1 VTRKIVCVLLGLLLM
16 PLLTYGAGPVLYR
29 DTTTKETTRAGGLDI
44 DASGNL
50 ALKSGAFLT
59 STGQVLYLKAAPG
72 YDIYLSTTQGGSILG
87 YYDGGDT
94 AYQFF
99 DGTAGSAPSA
109 IMRLKTTTSAGGLQ
123 NSTGNNRFFWDEDS
137 SRIQFNN
144 GDNAMYATDSGVTVL
159 KGKAGTSG
167 GTYIQSIEA
176 SVNMLVVDGAD
187 TGNIQMRAQSVGD
200 LVTIGDGTGTSRIK
214 VQDSTSFGVQIL
226 DSTGTVSM
234 LLADSLG
241 TGDVE
246 LRPAAPLDVLRL
258 RDGSGLNRIQITE
271 SGILLRDDANTT
283 SMILVDGGGSGETEI
298 RPLATGDQVILRDG
312 LGAARVRVG
321 DTNGITV
328 ASASGTV
335 NMLRVDQNA
344 NGDVWLQP
352 YAIGDYIRFYSPDN
366 VSKMLITDEA
376 TNAYGVSIQSNLSTT
391 GSIKVDRAI
400 RVRGEAFVSTTPFT
414 AETKDSY
421 IYCDTSSASIVVNLP
436 TVATGN
442 GLTFNIKLDTIGTPG
457 RTVTIDADGS
467 ETIDGALTY
476 VLNIEKETVT
486 IRAPTT
492 GTDWKVQ

>member
-1 VTRKIVCVLLGLLLM
+1 M

-59 STGQVLYLKAAPG
+59 STGQVLYLKAAAG
-72 YDIYLSTTQGGSILG
+72 YDTYLQATPGGSLIG
-87 YYDGGDT
+87 YYEGGNTAFQFYDGG
-94 AYQFF
+94 
-99 DGTAGSAPSA
+99 AGSPSA
-109 IMRLKTTTSAGGLQ
+109 IMRIKTTTSAGGLQ

-137 SRIQFNN
+137 SHILFNN
-144 GDNAMYATDSGVTVL
+144 GDNALYATDSGVTVL

-176 SVNMLVVDGAD
+176 SVSMLTVDAGD

-200 LVTIGDGTGTSRIK
+200 LVTIGDGTGASRIK
-214 VQDSTSFGVQIL
+214 VQDSTGFGVQIL
-226 DSTGTVSM
+226 DSTGSVAM
-234 LLADSLG
+234 VLADSLG

-258 RDGSGLNRIQITE
+258 RDGSGQNRIQITE
-271 SGILLRDDANTT
+271 NGILLRDDANTT
-283 SMILVDGGGSGETEI
+283 NMILVDGGGSGETEI

-321 DTNGITV
+321 DTNGVTV